1 MYIDRGDMNRKGGS
15 LSSLSKEQIG
25 ELGFAKSSVNEKS
38 TTSPTTIAIK
48 ARKEEIVSFS
58 TELKKFKLS
67 YSVLIS
73 EKPRSRT
80 DREKVLEIAKFVCFN
95 PTVKDTFLNQK
106 KLPVKTIKE
115 QFQVP
120 KSFVSKNKHYLTAI
134 ALLLIGPYVEIQN
147 YFLEQGVTG

>member
-1 MYIDRGDMNRKGGS
+1 MILNRGNINQEGRS
-15 LSSLSKEQIG
+15 HSSLSKEQIG
-25 ELGFAKSSVNEKS
+25 ELGFAKSSANEKS
-38 TTSPTTIAIK
+38 TTSPTTLAIK
-48 ARKEEIVSFS
+48 ARKEEIISFS

-80 DREKVLEIAKFVCFN
+80 DREKVLEIAKFVCLN
-95 PTVKDTFLNQK
+95 PSVKETFLNQK
-106 KLPVKTIKE
+106 KLPVKRINE

-120 KSFVSKNKHYLTAI
+120 KSFISKNKYYLTAI

-147 YFLEQGVTG
+147 YFLEQGVAG